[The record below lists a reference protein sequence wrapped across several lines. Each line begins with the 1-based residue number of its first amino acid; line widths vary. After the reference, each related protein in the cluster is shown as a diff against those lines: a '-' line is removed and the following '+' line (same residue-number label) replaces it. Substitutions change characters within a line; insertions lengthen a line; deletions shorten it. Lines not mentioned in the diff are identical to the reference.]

1 VKRLLLI
8 AISFAMLGTGAFAD
22 TIRIGVIGSFSGPF
36 AGQGRNFKAGI
47 EAWLA
52 VNGSKVGKNKIQV
65 IYRDVPMP
73 DPAISRALAQELV
86 LGEKVQYLAGFN
98 FTADALAVTP
108 FLQHADVPMVVM
120 NAAASAIVTTSPY
133 VVRTSFTSAQVAMP
147 MGTFARNAGLGK
159 AVTLVSDDACGIE
172 AETAFRTAF
181 EKEEGQIIEAIR
193 MPIAA
198 DDFSPMMRRVLNAG
212 VDALFVSLPSGPA
225 ARAFIKAYADAGLAA
240 AGIRLLATGNMTQ
253 EPDLSALGEPAVGL
267 TTTFHYSVSHQSPEN
282 TVFLTA
288 ARKAAGEPDELSFPA
303 VGAYD
308 GMYVLSKMI
317 EATSGRQDAVMAIE
331 AVKGLAWMSPRGPV
345 TIDPDSRNLIQTI
358 YLRQVTKEGDRYINK
373 ELKAFEKQGDPGLIY
388 LSR

>member
-22 TIRIGVIGSFSGPF
+22 TIRIGVIGPFSGPF

-52 VNGSKVGKNKIQV
+52 VNGSKVGNNKIQV
-65 IYRDVPMP
+65 IYRDVPTP

-108 FLQHADVPMVVM
+108 FLQQADVPMVVM

-240 AGIRLLATGNMTQ
+240 AGIRLL
-253 EPDLSALGEPAVGL
+253 
-267 TTTFHYSVSHQSPEN
+267 
-282 TVFLTA
+282 TA